1 MSWHDDV
8 LLAIQRKAPQIPKQV
23 AAAILKA
30 KYPNDESKSVVEK
43 AVEQVIEAYLLDD
56 VPAPKQTTCVIYSR
70 PSLGGYASGYYAST
84 CESAC
89 IVPASTNFP
98 ENFRYSE
105 VYGADTITRH
115 PSGSSNRL
123 KTWEQ

>member
-56 VPAPKQTTCVIYSR
+56 VPAPRQTPCVIYSR
-70 PSLGGYASGYYAST
+70 PSLYGFASSGIPVAAVWST
-84 CESAC
+84 VSEA
-89 IVPASTNFP
+89 IPASTNFP
-98 ENFRYSE
+98 ENFRYRE
-105 VYGADTITRH
+105 VYGVDTLTRH
-115 PSGSSNRL
+115 PSG
-123 KTWEQ
+123 